1 MASSSLP
8 PTATLTGPYSTK
20 TLSSSSSS
28 SSITTSLSP
37 FFPNKSQKPTTQCS
51 ISLGGVRCQAKNGDN
66 DHLEQGLGRLDR
78 RNMLIG
84 LGAGGLYGAAGL
96 ENNPF
101 AFAAPISAPDF
112 TECGPSDKPDGSTI
126 DCCPPITKTII
137 DFKLPDRGPLRIR
150 RAAQDLEKDP
160 VYLAK
165 YKKAIALMRALPD
178 DDPRSMAQQ
187 AMVHCSYCDGGYPQ
201 AGSDLEIQ
209 VHFCWLFYPFHR
221 WYLYFYE
228 KIMGELIGD
237 PTFALPFWNWDAPAG
252 MYIPKI
258 FTDPTSSLYDQYR
271 NSAHQPPKLLDLNYG
286 GTDDDVDDA
295 TRVKENL
302 TTMYQQM
309 VSKASSHRLF
319 YGEPYSAGDDPSPG
333 AGNIESIPH
342 NNIHLWTGDPNQ
354 TNGEDMGAF
363 YSAGR
368 DPLFYSHHSNVDRM
382 WSIYKDLLG
391 GTDIDKTDWLD
402 TEFLFYDEKKNLV
415 RVKVRDSLD
424 TRKLGYVYDNKV
436 PIPWL
441 EAKPNPRKSQNKRK
455 AAVSSGDLT
464 TTFPATLSDKISVEV
479 ARPSTTKRTSAQKKA
494 QDEVLVIKGI
504 EFAGN
509 EPLKF
514 DVFVNDDADSEAGK
528 DQSEFAGSFIHVPH
542 KQKKN
547 MKTNLRLS
555 ITKLLEELDA
565 ETDTSLVVTLVPKLG
580 KGPITIGGF
589 SIELL
594 NTT

>member
-28 SSITTSLSP
+28 SITTSLSP
-37 FFPNKSQKPTTQCS
+37 FFPNKSQKRTTQCS
-51 ISLGGVRCQAKNGDN
+51 VSLGGVRCQAKNGDN
-66 DHLEQGLGRLDR
+66 DHLEQGLGKLDR

-101 AFAAPISAPDF
+101 AFAAPA
-112 TECGPSDKPDGSTI
+112 CGP
-126 DCCPPITKTII
+126 
-137 DFKLPDRGPLRIR
+137 GPG
-150 RAAQDLEKDP
+150 KDP

-165 YKKAIALMRALPD
+165 YKKAVALMRALPD

-201 AGSDLEIQ
+201 AGFSDLEIQ

-271 NSAHQPPKLLDLNYG
+271 NAAHQPPKLLDLNYG

-295 TRVKENL
+295 TRIKENL

-391 GTDIDKTDWLD
+391 GTDIEKTDWLD

-441 EAKPNPRKSQNKRK
+441 EAKPNPRKSQNQRK

-479 ARPSTTKRTSAQKKA
+479 ARPSTTKRTSEQKKA

-565 ETDTSLVVTLVPKLG
+565 ETDASLVVTLVPKLG